1 MALGYA
7 VLLGK
12 LASVPL
18 GDLNLKSAWIILGAL
33 VAGMLL
39 GIAVEGVSLAAAT
52 ASLPFIEPIGL
63 LWLNALKMTIV
74 PLVVALLITGIT
86 ATADAARAGRLAAR
100 SVMIFL
106 AAIFLS
112 GTMSLLMTPLLL
124 RLFPL
129 SAGAAE
135 ALRHGLGGTATAG
148 PSPTFGD
155 FLLSLI
161 PTNPIAAA
169 AETAI
174 LPLIVFTTIFAF
186 AITKLEPVQRAT
198 LSGLFKALGDAML
211 IVIGWVLALAPIG
224 VFALGYALAVKAGV
238 AAFGGLIH
246 YVLILM
252 GIGVCCLILGLLLAW
267 LVVGISL
274 PRFVRAMVP
283 TLAVAISTQS
293 SLASL
298 PAMLKSSE
306 ELGVDPKK
314 ADVVLPLAVALFR
327 FTSPAMNL
335 AVVVYVAWLFG
346 IELTPWEMAVGLGV
360 AMAAALS
367 SVSLPGSISFVT
379 SIAPIAVSMGVPVA
393 PLGLLVAVETFPDI
407 FRTLGNVIGDV
418 AATKYAADG
427 IDDDTDLSGDTP

>member
-1 MALGYA
+1 M
-7 VLLGK
+7 
-12 LASVPL
+12 
-18 GDLNLKSAWIILGAL
+18 KSAWIILSAL

-39 GIAVEGVSLAAAT
+39 GIAIELLAPDAGS
-52 ASLPFIEPIGL
+52 ASLPYIEPIGL

-86 ATADAARAGRLAAR
+86 ATADAARAGKLAAR
-100 SVMIFL
+100 AVAIFL
-106 AAIFLS
+106 GAIALS

-124 RLFPL
+124 ELFPL
-129 SAGAAE
+129 STGAAD
-135 ALRHGLGGTATAG
+135 ALRSGLGGSTEAA
-148 PSPTFGD
+148 PSPTFAD

-186 AITKLEPVQRAT
+186 AITKLEPPQRAT
-198 LSGLFKALGDAML
+198 LSGFFKALGDAML

-224 VFALGYALAVKAGV
+224 VFALGYALAVKAGF

-252 GIGVCCLILGLLLAW
+252 GIGVSCLILGLLLAW
-267 LVVGISL
+267 LVVGIPL

-283 TLAVAISTQS
+283 TMAVAISTQS

-346 IELTPWEMAVGLGV
+346 VELTPWEMGVGLLV

-407 FRTLGNVIGDV
+407 FRTLGNVVGDV
-418 AATKYAADG
+418 AATKFAADG
-427 IDDDTDLSGDTP
+427 VETAEPTGETP

>member
-1 MALGYA
+1 M
-7 VLLGK
+7 
-12 LASVPL
+12 
-18 GDLNLKSAWIILGAL
+18 KSAWIILSAL

-39 GIAVEGVSLAAAT
+39 GIAIELVAPDAGT
-52 ASLPFIEPIGL
+52 ASLPYVEPIGL

-86 ATADAARAGRLAAR
+86 ATADAARAGKLAAR
-100 SVMIFL
+100 SVATFVG
-106 AAIFLS
+106 AIFLS
-112 GTMSLLMTPLLL
+112 GSMSLLMMPLLL
-124 RLFPL
+124 ELFPL
-129 SAGAAE
+129 SASAAT
-135 ALRHGLGGTATAG
+135 ALRNGLGGTVEAV
-148 PSPTFGD
+148 PSPTFAD
-155 FLLSLI
+155 FILKLI
-161 PTNPIAAA
+161 PTNPIATA
-169 AETAI
+169 AETDI
-174 LPLIVFTTIFAF
+174 LPLIVFVTIFAF
-186 AITKLEPVQRAT
+186 AITRLPSPQRAT
-198 LSGLFKALGDAML
+198 LSGFFKALGDAML

-224 VFALGYALAVKAGV
+224 VFALGYALAVKAGL

-252 GIGVCCLILGLLLAW
+252 GIGVSCLILGLLLAW
-267 LVVGISL
+267 LVVGIPL
-274 PRFVRAMVP
+274 PRFIRAMVP

-346 IELTPWEMAVGLGV
+346 VELTPWEMAVGLAV

-407 FRTLGNVIGDV
+407 FRTLGNVVGDV
-418 AATKYAADG
+418 AATKFAADG
-427 IDDDTDLSGDTP
+427 VEDDGPPAGVAP

>member
-1 MALGYA
+1 M
-7 VLLGK
+7 
-12 LASVPL
+12 
-18 GDLNLKSAWIILGAL
+18 KSAWIILSAL
-33 VAGMLL
+33 LAGMLL
-39 GIAVEGVSLAAAT
+39 GVGVETLSPAAGA
-52 ASLPFIEPIGL
+52 ASLPYIETVGL
-63 LWLNALKMTIV
+63 LWLKALTMTII
-74 PLVVALLITGIT
+74 PLIVALLVIGIT
-86 ATADAARAGRLAAR
+86 ATADAARAGTLAGRA
-100 SVMIFL
+100 VMIFL
-106 AAIFLS
+106 GAIFLS
-112 GTMSLLMTPLLL
+112 GLMSLIMTPLLL

-129 SAGAAE
+129 SSGAAE
-135 ALRHGLGGTATAG
+135 ALRHGLGGAAEAP
-148 PSPTFGD
+148 PSPTFAD
-155 FLLSLI
+155 FILGLI
-161 PTNPIAAA
+161 PSNPIAAA
-169 AETAI
+169 AETTV

-186 AITKLEPVQRAT
+186 AVTKLQPQQRAT

-238 AAFGGLIH
+238 AAFGGLVH
-246 YVLILM
+246 YVLILS
-252 GIGVCCLILGLLLAW
+252 GIGTCTVILGLALAW
-267 LVVGISL
+267 LVVGVPL
-274 PRFVRAMVP
+274 PRFIRAMVP

-298 PAMLKSSE
+298 PAMLKATE

-346 IELTPWEMAVGLGV
+346 VELTPWEMAVGLLV

-407 FRTLGNVIGDV
+407 FRTLGNVIADV
-418 AATKYAADG
+418 TATKYAADG
-427 IDDDTDLSGDTP
+427 VDDEPAGEAP

>member
-1 MALGYA
+1 M
-7 VLLGK
+7 
-12 LASVPL
+12 
-18 GDLNLKSAWIILGAL
+18 KSAWFILAAL

-39 GIAVEGVSLAAAT
+39 GMAVELASPAAAA
-52 ASLPFIEPIGL
+52 ASLPWIEPVGL

-86 ATADAARAGRLAAR
+86 ATADAARAGRLAFRA
-100 SVMIFL
+100 VMIFL
-106 AAIFLS
+106 GAITLS
-112 GTMSLLMTPLLL
+112 GTMALLMTPLLL

-129 SAGAAE
+129 STAAAE
-135 ALRHGLGGTATAG
+135 ALRRGLGGTAEAG

-155 FLLSLI
+155 FLLSLV

-186 AITKLEPVQRAT
+186 AITRLDAPQRAT

-238 AAFGGLIH
+238 AAFGGLVH

-252 GIGVCCLILGLLLAW
+252 GIGVCCLILGLLLTW
-267 LVVGISL
+267 FVVGIAP
-274 PRFVRAMVP
+274 PRFLRAMVP

-306 ELGVDPKK
+306 ELGVDAKK

-346 IELTPWEMAVGLGV
+346 VELTPWEMAVGLAV
-360 AMAAALS
+360 ALAAALS

-407 FRTLGNVIGDV
+407 FRTLGNVVADV

-427 IDDDTDLSGDTP
+427 VENEAAGETP

>member
-39 GIAVEGVSLAAAT
+39 GIAVEMISVPWGT
-52 ASLPFIEPIGL
+52 ASLPYIEWIGL
-63 LWLNALKMTIV
+63 LWLNALKMTII
-74 PLVVALLITGIT
+74 PLIVALLITGIT
-86 ATADAARAGRLAAR
+86 ATADAARAGKLAGRA
-100 SVMIFL
+100 V
-106 AAIFLS
+106 AIFIGANLIA
-112 GTMSLLMTPLLL
+112 GLMTLLVLPLLL
-124 RLFPL
+124 RAFPM
-129 SAGAAE
+129 SAAA
-135 ALRHGLGGTATAG
+135 ATGLRHGLGGSNEAV
-148 PSPTFGD
+148 PSPTFTD
-155 FLLSLI
+155 FVLGLI

-169 AETAI
+169 AETKI

-186 AITKLEPVQRAT
+186 AISRIGNAERAT
-198 LSGLFKALGDAML
+198 LSGFFKALGDAML
-211 IVIGWVLALAPIG
+211 VVIGWVLALAPIG
-224 VFALGYALAVKAGV
+224 VFALGYSLAIKAGV
-238 AAFGGLIH
+238 AAFGGLVH
-246 YVLILM
+246 YVLMLSA
-252 GIGVCCLILGLLLAW
+252 IGVCTIILGLLLAVF
-267 LVVGISL
+267 VVRVPL

-283 TLAVAISTQS
+283 TFAVAISTQS

-346 IELTPWEMAVGLGV
+346 VELTPWEMAIGLLV
-360 AMAAALS
+360 ALAAALS

-379 SIAPIAVSMGVPVA
+379 SIAPIAIAMGVPIA

-427 IDDDTDLSGDTP
+427 IDDDTELSGETP

>member
-1 MALGYA
+1 M
-7 VLLGK
+7 
-12 LASVPL
+12 
-18 GDLNLKSAWIILGAL
+18 KSAWIILSAL
-33 VAGMLL
+33 IAGMLL
-39 GIAVEGVSLAAAT
+39 GIGVELAAPDAGT
-52 ASLPFIEPIGL
+52 ASLPYIEPIGL

-86 ATADAARAGRLAAR
+86 ATADAARAGKLAAR
-100 SVMIFL
+100 AVMTFL
-106 AAIFLS
+106 AAIFIS
-112 GTMSLLMTPLLL
+112 GSMSLLMTPLLL

-129 SAGAAE
+129 STGAAD
-135 ALRHGLGGTATAG
+135 ALRNGLGGTSEAS

-169 AETAI
+169 ADTAI

-186 AITKLEPVQRAT
+186 AITKLEPVHRAT

-224 VFALGYALAVKAGV
+224 VFALGYALAVKAGL

-246 YVLILM
+246 YVLILSGV
-252 GIGVCCLILGLLLAW
+252 GISCLILGLLLAW
-267 LVVGISL
+267 LIVGVPL

-283 TLAVAISTQS
+283 TMAVAISTQS

-335 AVVVYVAWLFG
+335 AVVIYVAWLFG
-346 IELTPWEMAVGLGV
+346 IELTPWEMGVGLAV

-407 FRTLGNVIGDV
+407 FRTLGNVVGDV

-427 IDDDTDLSGDTP
+427 VETAEPTGETP

>member
-1 MALGYA
+1 M
-7 VLLGK
+7 
-12 LASVPL
+12 
-18 GDLNLKSAWIILGAL
+18 KSAWIILSAL

-39 GIAVEGVSLAAAT
+39 GIGVELVAPDAGT
-52 ASLPFIEPIGL
+52 ASLPYVEPIGL

-86 ATADAARAGRLAAR
+86 ATADAARAGKLAAR
-100 SVMIFL
+100 AVMIFL
-106 AAIFLS
+106 GAIALS

-129 SAGAAE
+129 SASAAE
-135 ALRHGLGGTATAG
+135 ALRSGLGGTTETG

-155 FLLSLI
+155 FLLSLV

-169 AETAI
+169 ADTAI
-174 LPLIVFTTIFAF
+174 LPLIIFTTIFAF
-186 AITKLEPVQRAT
+186 AITKLEPAQRAT
-198 LSGLFKALGDAML
+198 LSGFFKALGDAML

-224 VFALGYALAVKAGV
+224 VFALGYALAVKAGL

-252 GIGVCCLILGLLLAW
+252 GIGVSCLILGLLLAW

-274 PRFVRAMVP
+274 PRFIRAMVP

-306 ELGVDPKK
+306 ALGVDPKK

-346 IELTPWEMAVGLGV
+346 VELTPWEMAVGLAV

-407 FRTLGNVIGDV
+407 FRTLGNVVGDV
-418 AATKYAADG
+418 AATKFAADG
-427 IDDDTDLSGDTP
+427 VEEPEPTGETP

>member
-1 MALGYA
+1 M
-7 VLLGK
+7 
-12 LASVPL
+12 
-18 GDLNLKSAWIILGAL
+18 KSAWIILSAL

-39 GIAVEGVSLAAAT
+39 GIAIELVAPDAGS
-52 ASLPFIEPIGL
+52 ASLPYIEPIGL

-86 ATADAARAGRLAAR
+86 ATADAARAGKLAAR
-100 SVMIFL
+100 AVAIFL
-106 AAIFLS
+106 GAIALS

-124 RLFPL
+124 ELFPL
-129 SAGAAE
+129 STAAAD
-135 ALRHGLGGTATAG
+135 ALRSGLGGSTEAA
-148 PSPTFGD
+148 PSPTFAD

-174 LPLIVFTTIFAF
+174 LPLIIFTTIFAF
-186 AITKLEPVQRAT
+186 AITKLDPPQRAT
-198 LSGLFKALGDAML
+198 LSGFFKALGDAML

-224 VFALGYALAVKAGV
+224 VFALGYALAVKAGF

-252 GIGVCCLILGLLLAW
+252 GIGVSCLILGLLLAW
-267 LVVGISL
+267 LVVGIPL

-283 TLAVAISTQS
+283 TMAVAISTQS

-335 AVVVYVAWLFG
+335 AVVIYVAWLFG
-346 IELTPWEMAVGLGV
+346 IELTPWEMAVGLAV

-407 FRTLGNVIGDV
+407 FRTLGNVVGDV

-427 IDDDTDLSGDTP
+427 MEADDSPAGATS

>member
-1 MALGYA
+1 M
-7 VLLGK
+7 
-12 LASVPL
+12 
-18 GDLNLKSAWIILGAL
+18 KSAWIILSAL

-39 GIAVEGVSLAAAT
+39 GIAIEVIAPAAGT
-52 ASLPFIEPIGL
+52 ASLPYVEPIGL

-86 ATADAARAGRLAAR
+86 ATADAARAGKLAAR
-100 SVMIFL
+100 AVMIFL
-106 AAIFLS
+106 GAIALS

-129 SAGAAE
+129 SASAAE
-135 ALRHGLGGTATAG
+135 ALRSGLGGTTETG

-155 FLLSLI
+155 FLLTLV

-169 AETAI
+169 ADTAI

-186 AITKLEPVQRAT
+186 AITKLEPAQRAT
-198 LSGLFKALGDAML
+198 LSGFFKALGDAML

-224 VFALGYALAVKAGV
+224 VFALGYALAVKAGL

-252 GIGVCCLILGLLLAW
+252 GIGVSCLILGLLLAW

-274 PRFVRAMVP
+274 PRFIRAMVP

-306 ELGVDPKK
+306 ALGVDPKK

-346 IELTPWEMAVGLGV
+346 VELTPWEMAVGLAV

-407 FRTLGNVIGDV
+407 FRTLGNVVGDV
-418 AATKYAADG
+418 AATKFAADG
-427 IDDDTDLSGDTP
+427 VEEPEPTGETP

>member
-1 MALGYA
+1 
-7 VLLGK
+7 
-12 LASVPL
+12 
-18 GDLNLKSAWIILGAL
+18 
-33 VAGMLL
+33 MLL
-39 GIAVEGVSLAAAT
+39 GIGIELVSPAAGT

-86 ATADAARAGRLAAR
+86 ATADAARAGKLAAR

-106 AAIFLS
+106 GAIFLS
-112 GTMSLLMTPLLL
+112 GSMSLLMTPLLL

-129 SAGAAE
+129 SSGAAE
-135 ALRHGLGGTATAG
+135 ALRHGLGGTAEAG
-148 PSPTFGD
+148 PSPTFAD

-246 YVLILM
+246 YVLILS
-252 GIGVCCLILGLLLAW
+252 GIGISCLILGVLLAW

-298 PAMLKSSE
+298 PAMLKSSA

-346 IELTPWEMAVGLGV
+346 IELTPWEMAVGLAV

-407 FRTLGNVIGDV
+407 FRTLGNVVGDV
-418 AATKYAADG
+418 AATKFAADG
-427 IDDDTDLSGDTP
+427 VEDAPLSGETP

>member
-1 MALGYA
+1 
-7 VLLGK
+7 
-12 LASVPL
+12 
-18 GDLNLKSAWIILGAL
+18 LKSAWFILSAL

-39 GIAVEGVSLAAAT
+39 GVGVEMISVPWGT
-52 ASLPFIEPIGL
+52 ASLPYIEWIGL
-63 LWLNALKMTIV
+63 LWLNALKMTII
-74 PLVVALLITGIT
+74 PLIVALLITGIT
-86 ATADAARAGRLAAR
+86 ATADAARAGKLAGRA
-100 SVMIFL
+100 V
-106 AAIFLS
+106 AIFVGANVLA
-112 GTMSLLMTPLLL
+112 GLMTLLVLPLLL
-124 RLFPL
+124 HAFPM
-129 SAGAAE
+129 SAAA
-135 ALRHGLGGTATAG
+135 ATGLRHGLGGSTDAVA
-148 PSPTFGD
+148 SPTFTD
-155 FLLSLI
+155 FILGLI

-169 AETAI
+169 AETKI

-186 AITKLEPVQRAT
+186 AISRIGSTERAT
-198 LSGLFKALGDAML
+198 LSGFFKALGDAML
-211 IVIGWVLALAPIG
+211 VVIGWVLALAPIG
-224 VFALGYALAVKAGV
+224 VFALGYALAIKAGV
-238 AAFGGLIH
+238 AAFGGLVH
-246 YVLILM
+246 YVLMLSA
-252 GIGVCCLILGLLLAW
+252 IGLCTIILGLLLAW
-267 LVVGISL
+267 FVVGIPI

-306 ELGVDPKK
+306 DLGVDPKK

-346 IELTPWEMAVGLGV
+346 VELTPWEMAVGLLV
-360 AMAAALS
+360 ALAAALS

-379 SIAPIAVSMGVPVA
+379 SIAPIAIAMGVPVA

-427 IDDDTDLSGDTP
+427 VEGEAASAGETA

>member
-1 MALGYA
+1 M
-7 VLLGK
+7 
-12 LASVPL
+12 
-18 GDLNLKSAWIILGAL
+18 KSAWIILSAL

-39 GIAVEGVSLAAAT
+39 GIGVETLSPAAGT
-52 ASLPFIEPIGL
+52 ASLPYIETVGL
-63 LWLNALKMTIV
+63 LWLKALTMTII
-74 PLVVALLITGIT
+74 PLIVALLVTGIT
-86 ATADAARAGRLAAR
+86 ATADAARAGALAGR

-106 AAIFLS
+106 GAIFLS
-112 GTMSLLMTPLLL
+112 GLMSLLVTPLLL
-124 RLFPL
+124 RLFPM
-129 SAGAAE
+129 SSNAAE
-135 ALRHGLGGTATAG
+135 ALRHGLGGTSEAP
-148 PSPTFGD
+148 PSPTFAD
-155 FLLSLI
+155 FILGLI
-161 PTNPIAAA
+161 PSNPIAAA
-169 AETAI
+169 AETTV

-186 AITKLEPVQRAT
+186 AITKLQPEQRAT
-198 LSGLFKALGDAML
+198 LSGLFRALGDAML

-224 VFALGYALAVKAGV
+224 VFALGYALSVKAGV

-246 YVLILM
+246 YVLILS
-252 GIGVCCLILGLLLAW
+252 GVGVSCLLLGLLLAW

-274 PRFVRAMVP
+274 PRFVQAMVP

-346 IELTPWEMAVGLGV
+346 IELTPWEMAVGLAV

-407 FRTLGNVIGDV
+407 FRTLGNVVGDV

-427 IDDDTDLSGDTP
+427 VDDEPAGEAL

>member
-1 MALGYA
+1 M
-7 VLLGK
+7 
-12 LASVPL
+12 
-18 GDLNLKSAWIILGAL
+18 KSAWIILSAL

-39 GIAVEGVSLAAAT
+39 GIAIELVAPDAGS
-52 ASLPFIEPIGL
+52 ASLPYIEPIGL

-86 ATADAARAGRLAAR
+86 ATADAARAGKLAAR
-100 SVMIFL
+100 AVAIFL
-106 AAIFLS
+106 GAIFLS

-124 RLFPL
+124 ELFPL
-129 SAGAAE
+129 STAAAD
-135 ALRHGLGGTATAG
+135 ALRSGLGGSTEAA
-148 PSPTFGD
+148 PSPTFAD

-174 LPLIVFTTIFAF
+174 LPLIIFTTIFAF
-186 AITKLEPVQRAT
+186 AITKLDPPQRAT
-198 LSGLFKALGDAML
+198 LSGFFKALGDAML

-224 VFALGYALAVKAGV
+224 VFALGYALAVKAGF

-252 GIGVCCLILGLLLAW
+252 GIGVSCLILGLLLAW
-267 LVVGISL
+267 LVVGIPL

-283 TLAVAISTQS
+283 TMAVAISTQS

-335 AVVVYVAWLFG
+335 AVVIYVAWLFG
-346 IELTPWEMAVGLGV
+346 IELTPWEMAVGLAV

-407 FRTLGNVIGDV
+407 FRTLGNVVGDV
-418 AATKYAADG
+418 AATKFAADG
-427 IDDDTDLSGDTP
+427 VEEDDSSAGANP

>member
-1 MALGYA
+1 M
-7 VLLGK
+7 
-12 LASVPL
+12 
-18 GDLNLKSAWIILGAL
+18 KSAWFILSAL
-33 VAGMLL
+33 VAGMVL
-39 GIAVEGVSLAAAT
+39 GIAIDLVAPDAGT
-52 ASLPFIEPIGL
+52 ASLPFVEPVGL

-86 ATADAARAGRLAAR
+86 ATADAARAGKLAFRA
-100 SVMIFL
+100 VMIFL
-106 AAIFLS
+106 GTITLS
-112 GTMSLLMTPLLL
+112 GLMSLVMTPLLL

-129 SAGAAE
+129 STGAAA
-135 ALRHGLGGTATAG
+135 ALREGLGGSAEAG
-148 PSPTFGD
+148 SSPTFGD
-155 FLLSLI
+155 FLLSLV

-186 AITKLEPVQRAT
+186 AITRLEPVQRAT

-224 VFALGYALAVKAGV
+224 VFALGYALAVKAGL
-238 AAFGGLIH
+238 AAFGGLVH
-246 YVLILM
+246 YVLILA
-252 GIGVCCLILGLLLAW
+252 GIGVSCIILGLLLTW
-267 LVVGISL
+267 FVVGIPL
-274 PRFVRAMVP
+274 PRFIRAMVP
-283 TLAVAISTQS
+283 TLAVALSTQS

-298 PAMLKSSE
+298 PAMLSASE
-306 ELGVDPKK
+306 DLGVDPKK

-346 IELTPWEMAVGLGV
+346 IELTPWEMAVGLAV
-360 AMAAALS
+360 AIAAALS

-407 FRTLGNVIGDV
+407 FRTLGNVIADV

-427 IDDDTDLSGDTP
+427 VETEPRGESP

>member
-1 MALGYA
+1 M
-7 VLLGK
+7 
-12 LASVPL
+12 
-18 GDLNLKSAWIILGAL
+18 KSAWIILSAL

-39 GIAVEGVSLAAAT
+39 GIAIELVAPDAGT
-52 ASLPFIEPIGL
+52 TSLPYVEPIGL

-86 ATADAARAGRLAAR
+86 ATADAARAGKLAAR

-106 AAIFLS
+106 GAIFLS
-112 GTMSLLMTPLLL
+112 GSMSLLMTPLLL

-129 SAGAAE
+129 STGAAD
-135 ALRHGLGGTATAG
+135 ALRNGLGGTTEAG

-169 AETAI
+169 ADTAI
-174 LPLIVFTTIFAF
+174 LPLIIFTTIFAF

-198 LSGLFKALGDAML
+198 LSGFFKALGDAML
-211 IVIGWVLALAPIG
+211 IVISWVLALAPIG
-224 VFALGYALAVKAGV
+224 VFALGYALAVKAGF

-252 GIGVCCLILGLLLAW
+252 GIGVSCLILGLALAW
-267 LVVGISL
+267 LVVGIPL
-274 PRFVRAMVP
+274 PRFIRAMVP

-346 IELTPWEMAVGLGV
+346 VELTPWEMAVGLAV

-407 FRTLGNVIGDV
+407 FRTLGNVVGDV
-418 AATKYAADG
+418 AATKFAADG
-427 IDDDTDLSGDTP
+427 VEEPEPAGETP